1 MELKGIDISEW
12 QGKLSISDFKKIKKS
27 GVNFVIIRCGY
38 TTYNKSKLKYVDR
51 YFENNY
57 KLCKEIGLPIGAYY
71 YSCATNIE
79 EAKSEANFVIS
90 LLKGK
95 KFEYPIAFDTEDT
108 HDINNPNYVN
118 TSQATIGKNKLTEVT
133 KTFCDLLEKNNYY
146 VSIYASTSWFNNN
159 LILSNLKRYDK
170 WIAQWSK
177 TVNFSEKYGIWQYSS
192 TGSVNGI
199 NGNIDLNYSYKDYPN
214 IMITK
219 GLNGF
224 TKEIEKPVEVY
235 KIIIINYLY
244 DNKSILP
251 SVNKKLLLNTRYS
264 FTSPK
269 IEGYIADKDI
279 VSGVITKDEVIN
291 VNYTKES
298 VDNSSDN
305 VDSPNNTVDIPND
318 NQNTDIVKEN
328 IFVSIFKAIIN
339 FIKKLFKIE

>member
-12 QGKLSISDFKKIKKS
+12 QGKLSLSDFKKIKD
-27 GVNFVIIRCGY
+27 GGINFVIIRCGY

-57 KLCKEIGLPIGAYY
+57 KLCKEIGLPVGAYY
-71 YSCATNIE
+71 YSCATSVE

-95 KFEYPIAFDTEDT
+95 KFEYPIAFDTEDN
-108 HDINNPNYVN
+108 HNINNSAYASS
-118 TSQATIGKNKLTEVT
+118 SQASIGKTKLTPII
-133 KTFCDLLEKNNYY
+133 KTFCDILEKNNYY
-146 VSIYASTSWFNNN
+146 VSIYASTSWFKDK
-159 LILSNLKRYDK
+159 LILKDLISYDK

-177 TVNFSEKYGIWQYSS
+177 TVSFSEKYGLWQYSS
-192 TGSVNGI
+192 SGKVNGI
-199 NGNIDLNYSYKDYPN
+199 GGNVDMNYSYKDYPN
-214 IMITK
+214 IMLEN
-219 GLNGF
+219 GLNGYS
-224 TKEIEKPVEVY
+224 KIVEY
-235 KIIIINYLY
+235 KKLTINYLY
-244 DNKSILP
+244 NDETIAPAINKE
-251 SVNKKLLLNTRYS
+251 LLLNTSYS

-279 VSGVITKDEVIN
+279 ISGVITKDEVIN

-305 VDSPNNTVDIPND
+305 LDSNNNTVDIPND

-328 IFVSIFKAIIN
+328 IFVSIFKTIIN

>member
-12 QGKLSISDFKKIKKS
+12 QGKLSLSDFKKIKD
-27 GVNFVIIRCGY
+27 GGINFVIIRCGY

-57 KLCKEIGLPIGAYY
+57 KLCKEIGLPVGAYY
-71 YSCATNIE
+71 YSCATSID
-79 EAKSEANFVIS
+79 EAKSEANFVLSI
-90 LLKGK
+90 LKGK
-95 KFEYPIAFDTEDT
+95 KFEYPIAIDTEDS
-108 HDINNPNYVN
+108 HNISNSSYAP
-118 TSQATIGKNKLTEVT
+118 TSQATIGKTKLTPII
-133 KTFCDLLEKNNYY
+133 KTFCDILESNKYY
-146 VSIYASTSWFNNN
+146 VSIYASTSWFKDK
-159 LILSNLKRYDK
+159 LILNDLTSYDK

-177 TVNFSEKYGIWQYSS
+177 TVSFSEKYGLWQYSS
-192 TGSVNGI
+192 SGKVNGI
-199 NGNIDLNYSYKDYPN
+199 SGNVDMNYSYKDYPN
-214 IMITK
+214 IMKTK
-219 GLNGF
+219 GLNGY
-224 TKEIEKPVEVY
+224 TKVAENIEY
-235 KIIIINYLY
+235 KKLVINYLHNGTTIAPSI
-244 DNKSILP
+244 NKE
-251 SVNKKLLLNTRYS
+251 LLLNTSYS

-269 IEGYIADKDI
+269 IVGYIPDKDTVTGI
-279 VSGVITKDEVIN
+279 ITKDEVIN